1 MTHTFRRLDGLP
13 PYVFAV
19 IRELTLELRRA
30 GEDVV
35 DLGFGNP
42 DLPSPEV
49 AVEKLQEAAAKPRNH
64 RYSASQGDPE
74 APARVRRPLSSPV
87 RRRARPGDA
96 GRRRRWARR
105 RGSST

>member
-1 MTHTFRRLDGLP
+1 MELRRIDSLP
-13 PYVFAV
+13 PYVFAT

-49 AVEKLQEAAAKPRNH
+49 AVAKLQEAAAKTRAPSALPTSTAARPTPPPAPRTK
-64 RYSASQGDPE
+64 RVSPSFR
-74 APARVRRPLSSPV
+74 PARISRAKSPV
-87 RRRARPGDA
+87 PCAAEPMR
-96 GRRRRWARR
+96 
-105 RGSST
+105 S